1 MLSLGLSYIPDFSL
15 VFVLLTELCYLLTEL
30 CYELQAVE
38 VLPELNA
45 LDKMDDLSDN
55 LMDSGSS
62 ESMLMKDDELE
73 LELPC
78 ALDDTSPVC
87 LNLLDLDDRSS
98 LPPLLE
104 LHLELPGI
112 ATPVFSHKCKS

>member
-15 VFVLLTELCYLLTEL
+15 VFFLLTELCYGLP
-30 CYELQAVE
+30 AVE

-55 LMDSGSS
+55 LMDSSSS
-62 ESMLMKDDELE
+62 ESMLMKDDVLE

>member
-15 VFVLLTELCYLLTEL
+15 VFFLLTELCYLLTEL

-55 LMDSGSS
+55 LMDSRF
-62 ESMLMKDDELE
+62 L
-73 LELPC
+73 
-78 ALDDTSPVC
+78 
-87 LNLLDLDDRSS
+87 
-98 LPPLLE
+98 
-104 LHLELPGI
+104 
-112 ATPVFSHKCKS
+112 